1 MRSGSAATGGERLAR
16 KDRERAR
23 KRHAVERAG
32 REAGVEPAPKE
43 QRPAPERQASRRPAG
58 RQQATLHK
66 AQVGDVDRKGR
77 VYTRPM
83 LLHPRIALYVYFAV
97 LAVGLLSLL
106 RRDARLQALGYGAF
120 AVGMLVIADSKTTWQ
135 RAAPFIV
142 FAVALA
148 AGAVAIAVGLG

>member
-1 MRSGSAATGGERLAR
+1 LAR

-23 KRHAVERAG
+23 KRHAVERAR

-43 QRPAPERQASRRPAG
+43 QRPQPERQASRRPAG
-58 RQQATLHK
+58 RQQATLRK